1 MNKISVFTKFLI
13 LTIFLAII
21 SCSTDNKKK
30 VVSIDRNVD
39 EIYNSAM
46 NFIDNNKYRKASDEL
61 EEVERQHPY
70 SIWATRAQLMSAY
83 VKYKL
88 DDYDVSI
95 NAANRY
101 IELHPGAD
109 DIDYA
114 YYLIALCYYE
124 QINDFK
130 RSQANTSNALT
141 AFNRLIRRFPNS
153 DYTRDSILKLD
164 LVKDHLAAM
173 EMNIGR
179 TYQGLDN
186 YIAAINRFK
195 TVVDSYSSTSHVP
208 EALARITELYF
219 TLGLYNEAK
228 IYASVLGHNYPSN
241 KWYNYSYSLFNSK
254 KNNLLSNDSNEI
266 EIAKMKDI
274 NNENKNSF
282 LNILDEF
289 INFFNSDEE

>member
-1 MNKISVFTKFLI
+1 MNKISVYTKFLI
-13 LTIFLAII
+13 LIMFLANI
-21 SCSTDNKKK
+21 SCSSDNKKE
-30 VVSIDRNVD
+30 VYIERSVD

-46 NFIDNNKYRKASDEL
+46 NFINNNKYRKASNEL

-101 IELHPGAD
+101 IELHPGAN

-114 YYLIALCYYE
+114 YYLIALCHYE

-130 RSQANTSNALT
+130 RGQSNTSNALT
-141 AFNRLIRRFPNS
+141 AFNNLIRRFPNS
-153 DYTRDSILKLD
+153 EYTKDSKLKLD

-173 EMNIGR
+173 EMNVGR

-195 TVVDSYSSTSHVP
+195 TVVDSYASTSHVP
-208 EALARITELYF
+208 EALARLTELYF

-228 IYASVLGHNYPSN
+228 IYASVLGYNYPSN

-254 KNNLLSNDSNEI
+254 KSNLLSNDSNKI
-266 EIAKMKDI
+266 EIAKIKDT
-274 NNENKNSF
+274 NNKKENSF